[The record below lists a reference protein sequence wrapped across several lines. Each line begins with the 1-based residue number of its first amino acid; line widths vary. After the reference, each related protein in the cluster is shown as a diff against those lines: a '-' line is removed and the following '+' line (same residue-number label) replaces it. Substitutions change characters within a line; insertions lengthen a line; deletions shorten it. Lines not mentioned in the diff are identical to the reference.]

1 LKKGKRYA
9 ATTVFDDLNSTRYV
23 DEKVKFRKQ
32 KSMNETLQN
41 SITGKKIRGIAWKR
55 HSGKI
60 WYFLPETDFGT
71 AEVGDFP
78 KE

>member
-1 LKKGKRYA
+1 M
-9 ATTVFDDLNSTRYV
+9 NSTRYV
-23 DEKVKFRKQ
+23 DEKVKFPHQ
-32 KSMNETLQN
+32 KSMNEALQR
-41 SITGKKIRGIAWKR
+41 SITRKKIRGIAWKR
-55 HSGKI
+55 HSAKI